1 MTGSLCEPFSFELLF
16 WLHHQAMPF
25 DFAAVHTP
33 FRMQPGLRRLAPD
46 ASQLTPSRPGDA
58 ALREKLAV
66 LTSHP
71 PQALLA
77 LPGFD
82 ATPALRALCAHAE
95 AEHPEAF
102 SIGPNATPHARR
114 LGWSLRGDEPIG
126 DGPAAIGACLRA
138 LPARWRLPALLSLAF
153 AEDFAVIDA
162 ASGRIPW
169 LAVCLPSHWAPED
182 KVGRH
187 FAEVHAPVADNAVL
201 IAAGAHLMRLVTGAE
216 RWERFVWTIARSPN
230 LRQHPAHDDGPPWP
244 TAADA
249 DLDADADQLVAKAFF
264 RTERQTFIPVPSL
277 PQAIFTIHVETRPLR
292 LALAAPA
299 DARRVHDALASMSA
313 AVLAYR
319 GLTLARERLLRWLA
333 ARAGTSEGPSGRAG

>member
-1 MTGSLCEPFSFELLF
+1 MS
-16 WLHHQAMPF
+16 F

-33 FRMQPGLRRLAPD
+33 FRIQPGLRRVAAG
-46 ASQLTPSRPGDA
+46 ASQLTPSQPGDA

-66 LTSHP
+66 LLDHP
-71 PQALLA
+71 EQALLA
-77 LPGFD
+77 VPGFD
-82 ATPALRALCAHAE
+82 AAPALRALCGHAA

-102 SIGPNATPHARR
+102 LIGPNAAAQALH
-114 LGWSLRGDEPIG
+114 LGWSLQGDEPVGI
-126 DGPAAIGACLRA
+126 GPAEIGACLRA
-138 LPARWRLPALLSLAF
+138 LPAHWRLAALLSLAF

-216 RWERFVWTIARSPN
+216 RWERFVWTIARSPQ
-230 LRQHPAHDDGPPWP
+230 LRQHPAHDDAAPWP
-244 TAADA
+244 AGG
-249 DLDADADQLVAKAFF
+249 DADADAHQLAASAFF

-277 PQAIFTIHVETRPLR
+277 PQAIFTIHVETRPLV

-299 DARRVHDALASMSA
+299 DACRVHDALASMSA

-319 GLTLARERLLRWLA
+319 GLTPARERLLGWLA
-333 ARAGTSEGPSGRAG
+333 ARATASEGADGRAG